1 MNTNSLMKID
11 KKNPSLIFI
20 FMKIMAFSKKR
31 LKKGFS
37 LHFLQNLSKCPGS
50 VVAYHAS
57 LSSSRPGS
65 ESRPGR
71 YFNFFQN
78 SYKKTKTMQNMKN
91 ILTRVLSI
99 FLFLSILTI
108 ISPAIDAQE
117 TITVGPGGP
126 PIYDFSK
133 INDAITYANESDII
147 HVYNGMYSENI
158 VINKTITLIG
168 ESVGS
173 TIILSAN
180 ANKNTIEVLTDYTN
194 ISGFTIKNLGGSYAC
209 LQLNLANFC
218 QIYNN
223 RLENGENSIYLIN
236 SNDNEIKDNTVENNK
251 NGIYL
256 WTSNTNTIRNN
267 KIQNNDIYGVF
278 ISSSSSENT
287 IFLNDFSKNFGAN
300 SRDDGNN
307 NWNDSSQ
314 GNYWDDYNDYDENKN
329 GIGDNPYLISG
340 SGGNLDYY
348 PLGDFLSA
356 SLPVAYIDFISPN
369 PSPKGET
376 ISFSGHGSSPDGIIE
391 SYEWNSDNTLISSSE
406 SFSSS
411 TLQPGAHT
419 ISFRVKDDKETWS
432 EKVYETLIINPNQKP
447 NAYILNP
454 SGSALFGETV
464 NFSGYGVDPDG
475 EIIGYSWRS
484 APSFITNTNSSF
496 TLNDLPVQNYTIYFK
511 VKDNENLWSTEYS
524 TTLLIL
530 SNTTQ
535 QNAPPVADAKGPY
548 AGLVNQS
555 IIFDASLSFDPDSE
569 DVLFYH
575 WDFGDGAI
583 SEEQTIGH
591 IYNTSGNYTVEL
603 AVIDD
608 HGLVSINS
616 TYAIVNNKPDD
627 QNNGP
632 DKGTPG
638 FEIIFVFISISLMVI
653 LRKKIIKKEDLN

>member
-1 MNTNSLMKID
+1 MKID
-11 KKNPSLIFI
+11 KKNSSLIFI
-20 FMKIMAFSKKR
+20 FMKKLAFPKKR

-78 SYKKTKTMQNMKN
+78 SYKKTKTMQSMKN
-91 ILTRVLSI
+91 ILTIILSI
-99 FLFLSILTI
+99 FLFLNILTM
-108 ISPAIDAQE
+108 ISPDVDAQE
-117 TITVGPGGP
+117 IITVGSGGP

-133 INDAITYANESDII
+133 IADAITFANESDII
-147 HVYNGMYSENI
+147 HVYNGTYSENI

-168 ESVGS
+168 EGVGS

-180 ANKNTIEVLTDYTN
+180 PNKNTIEVLSNYTN
-194 ISGFTIKNLGGSYAC
+194 ISGFTIKNLGGSHAC

-256 WTSNTNTIRNN
+256 WTSNNNTIRNN

-278 ISSSSSENT
+278 ISSASSENT

-307 NWNDSSQ
+307 NWNDSAQ
-314 GNYWDDYNDYDENKN
+314 GNFWDDYNDYDENKD

-340 SGGNLDYY
+340 SGGNQDFY

-356 SLPVAYIDFISPN
+356 SQPVAYIDFISPN
-369 PSPKGET
+369 PAPKKEP

-391 SYEWNSDNTLISSSE
+391 AYEWKSDNIQISSSE

-411 TLQPGAHT
+411 TLQPGTHT
-419 ISFRVKDDKETWS
+419 ISFRVKDDKGTWS

-454 SGSALFGETV
+454 SGSAIFGETV

-484 APSFITNTNSSF
+484 TPSFITNTNSSF
-496 TLNDLPVQNYTIYFK
+496 TLDDLPVENYTIYFK
-511 VKDNENLWSTEYS
+511 VKDDENQWSIEAS
-524 TTLLIL
+524 TTLSIL
-530 SNTTQ
+530 PNTTQ

-548 AGLVNQS
+548 IGLVNQS
-555 IIFDASLSFDPDSE
+555 INFDASLSFDSDAE
-569 DVLFYH
+569 DTLFYN
-575 WDFGDGAI
+575 WDFGDGAT
-583 SEEQTIGH
+583 SKDQTTDH
-591 IYNTSGNYTVEL
+591 IYNASGNYTVEL
-603 AVIDD
+603 TVTDS
-608 HGLVSINS
+608 HGLASINS

-627 QNNGP
+627 QNNGL

-638 FEIIFVFISISLMVI
+638 FEIIFVFIAISLVLI
-653 LRKKIIKKEDLN
+653 LRKKNNKKRRS